1 MMGAKLR
8 RRVTIG
14 VLILLFLL
22 AMLGS
27 LGILK

>member
-1 MMGAKLR
+1 MGAKLR

-14 VLILLFLL
+14 VLVLLFLL
-22 AMLGS
+22 AMFGS

>member
-1 MMGAKLR
+1 MGAKLR

>member
-1 MMGAKLR
+1 MSAKLR

-22 AMLGS
+22 ALLGS
-27 LGILK
+27 VGILK

>member
-14 VLILLFLL
+14 VLVLLFLL

>member
-1 MMGAKLR
+1 MMSAKLR

-22 AMLGS
+22 ALLGS
-27 LGILK
+27 VGILK

>member
-1 MMGAKLR
+1 MGAKLR

-22 AMLGS
+22 ALLGS
-27 LGILK
+27 VGILK